1 MSVHEDEDEAPDFPE
16 DFGDM
21 VMVDEIGSDEDD
33 TIAQDKT
40 DSTVKEQNDSPIT
53 VPNDSAIKPPT
64 DSPIKA
70 PTDSPIKAPTDSPIK
85 TPTEGSIKAP
95 TDSPI
100 KPPADHQMKAPTEVL
115 VKAPTDLPM
124 KAPTETSIKAPTE
137 VPIKDPTEAPIKD
150 PTDQE
155 VVRIKK
161 EPQDHANIIKSGTSE
176 KSGSGQ
182 QSQKSQNHANIIKSG
197 TSEKS
202 GSGQQSQPIMI
213 ESLKKELTLFDL
225 VSDCDQ
231 WQDRIA
237 VVYDDRQMTVTMTYN
252 QVMIIAGKISSLIA
266 GQTEPPDVIGL
277 CLEPNQF
284 VPAVLIG
291 VLKSG
296 NAFLNFTAS
305 GIGYL
310 QNVLEQLKVN
320 ILFIQSSNLKALEL
334 LLFQHVQYD
343 TEIIHSDILQDLDI
357 VLVKL
362 NRPQL
367 PKTERTYLAYCIT
380 TSGTTGTPK
389 IVKVP
394 HSCIVP
400 NILYQRSSFRI
411 SQEDVV
417 FLSSPL
423 TFDPSIVDIFV
434 TLSSGSCLLMTSD
447 AMKAVPNKLL
457 WLLTK
462 YHVSVVQCTPTL
474 LSRFRDL
481 QTSLLSEY
489 SPLRVIGLGGEQ
501 FPPLSYLRHW
511 RAPRNRTKFYNLYG
525 ITEVS
530 CWSSIYE
537 VTESD
542 FREVKEDVP
551 IGKPMIDTEYIVKD
565 DNGKVIKNGQGYL
578 YIGSLNRVCFLN
590 HEDPVQAVQGKVLRP
605 TGDLVNINSQGQILY
620 IGRTDNQIKRHGKR
634 IDLKEIEKVVCR
646 AKRIKTCKILYKDS
660 ILVAVVVE
668 RSDNATMSFVNLV
681 SEVRAQ
687 IEHCLPSHCWLDNV
701 VKTENIPMTN
711 HGKCDVEALWRI
723 VQANS
728 ESLDGSKETQKDMEK
743 YLTKVWKEILV
754 IEGEVK
760 EEAMFIF
767 SGGNSV
773 QAVQLANQIQ
783 ADLNIQLPWLL
794 DFILNKLFGE
804 IIKEIMLT
812 IGNEG
817 DTVEID
823 KIPNKNLVIPFFTK
837 EGSDCDNLDNI
848 NVAMETT
855 DTFDLHK
862 ISRKRKIS
870 DIEKIYKEQHS
881 PGNDLIKKNVCKKK
895 TDVSSLN
902 LTPIK
907 CKMKCVSRCNRCSD
921 WLIHMDNTISEF
933 KYLSYIANERD
944 IESDLTSFT
953 SDCYSEFN
961 LKKIAYRIK
970 DVPFETQSTKNTY
983 SLSLN
988 EKWMYNTG
996 KCVDASPLVASLSD
1010 GRMAVF
1016 IGSHS
1021 HKFSAI
1027 LFNSGELLWETTLG
1041 DRIES
1046 SACITLC
1053 GEFVVVGCYDYNLYA
1068 VNSMNGDIWWKYQ
1081 TRGEIKSSPVVDP
1094 VTSLVIFGSHDQCLH
1109 AVDVKLKKKVWCTM
1123 IGHGSIFASPC
1134 VSSQPHLILCATLGG
1149 ILAALHGDN
1158 GKLLWQFNCRKP
1170 IFSSPMLTK
1179 HGICVGCVEKKIYHI
1194 NFQGQETWKYTVE
1207 DLVFSS
1213 PTVVDDVILIGS
1225 NDRHLYCLSMDGYLI
1240 WKVKVES
1247 AVYSS
1252 AFTFTL
1258 NYFQQDHDIIKTKTK
1273 DVQNNMYFL
1282 SNCPK
1287 KNSKPEDISFEKSS
1301 CNLFEGEQ
1309 SNKLKTDTLKINTI
1323 QKNGKVKKFVTF
1335 ASTAGNLYIVDFC
1348 SGEIILKHFLSGQ
1361 IFSSPVVY
1369 DNCLVVGC
1377 RNDFVYCLSIK

>member
-1 MSVHEDEDEAPDFPE
+1 MAM
-16 DFGDM
+16 FG
-21 VMVDEIGSDEDD
+21 
-33 TIAQDKT
+33 T
-40 DSTVKEQNDSPIT
+40 DGML
-53 VPNDSAIKPPT
+53 A
-64 DSPIKA
+64 
-70 PTDSPIKAPTDSPIK
+70 
-85 TPTEGSIKAP
+85 
-95 TDSPI
+95 
-100 KPPADHQMKAPTEVL
+100 
-115 VKAPTDLPM
+115 LPW
-124 KAPTETSIKAPTE
+124 
-137 VPIKDPTEAPIKD
+137 
-150 PTDQE
+150 
-155 VVRIKK
+155 
-161 EPQDHANIIKSGTSE
+161 
-176 KSGSGQ
+176 
-182 QSQKSQNHANIIKSG
+182 
-197 TSEKS
+197 
-202 GSGQQSQPIMI
+202 PIMI

-252 QVMIIAGKISSLIA
+252 QVMIIAGKICSLIA

-320 ILFIQSSNLKALEL
+320 ILFIQCSNLKALEL

-411 SQEDVV
+411 SQEDIV

-462 YHVSVVQCTPTL
+462 YHVSVMQCTPTL
-474 LSRFRDL
+474 LSRFKIKVL

-501 FPPLSYLRHW
+501 FPPLSHLQHW
-511 RAPRNRTKFYNLYG
+511 RAPGNRTKFYNLYG

-537 VTESD
+537 VTASD
-542 FREVKEDVP
+542 FRKVKEDVP

-578 YIGSLNRVCFLN
+578 FIGSLNRVCFLN

-646 AKRIKTCKILYKDS
+646 SKRIKTCKILYKDS
-660 ILVAVVVE
+660 ILVA
-668 RSDNATMSFVNLV
+668 R
-681 SEVRAQ
+681 
-687 IEHCLPSHCWLDNV
+687 
-701 VKTENIPMTN
+701 NIPMTN

-723 VQANS
+723 VQANF

-754 IEGEVK
+754 INGEVK

-794 DFILNKLFGE
+794 DFILNKFFGE

-823 KIPNKNLVIPFFTK
+823 KIPNKNLVKPFFTK
-837 EGSDCDNLDNI
+837 EGSNYDNLDNI

-862 ISRKRKIS
+862 ISRKRRNS
-870 DIEKIYKEQHS
+870 DIETIYKEQHS
-881 PGNDLIKKNVCKKK
+881 PENDLIKKNVCKKK
-895 TDVSSLN
+895 TDVSALN

-1027 LFNSGELLWETTLG
+1027 LFNSGELLWETTLR

-1068 VNSMNGDIWWKYQ
+1068 LNSMNGDVWWKYQ
-1081 TRGEIKSSPVVDP
+1081 TGGEIKSSPVVDP

-1109 AVDVKLKKKVWCTM
+1109 AVDVK
-1123 IGHGSIFASPC
+1123 
-1134 VSSQPHLILCATLGG
+1134 
-1149 ILAALHGDN
+1149 DN

-1179 HGICVGCVEKKIYHI
+1179 HGICVGCVDKKIYHI
-1194 NFQGQETWKYTVE
+1194 NFQGQETWTYTVK

-1225 NDRHLYCLSMDGYLI
+1225 NDCHLYCLSMEGYLI

-1258 NYFQQDHDIIKTKTK
+1258 NYFQQDHDITKTKTK

-1282 SNCPK
+1282 SNCRPQ

-1301 CNLFEGEQ
+1301 CNLFEAEQ
-1309 SNKLKTDTLKINTI
+1309 SNKLKTDTIKINTI
-1323 QKNGKVKKFVTF
+1323 QKNGIIKKFVTF